1 MADNQIKIS
10 VNLDSKELD
19 QKFSGIIKKLQSIRE
34 EAAKAGA
41 AVDKATGGA
50 GSGQSRAGG
59 AANQAVNANQSN
71 KSLEAL
77 QKTLSS
83 VSDRTDTFN
92 KNLSALSKTLDDL
105 SNKAQ
110 SAATSATA
118 AANAQQQAITTQQQ
132 AAAAGGAGGTGGNIP
147 GGIGSGVPGKGIGF
161 PINFAKV
168 LGSAAAGIGF
178 GGQLYK
184 QVATYPERITQKE
197 ARIADAMSEM
207 SRLQMQRR
215 GYEMSLFGP
224 ERTRALEKASTRVSA
239 EKVSDITGLAGTV
252 LGGAGVGAGLAAKF
266 ASPLLA
272 APMGLGI
279 PLYAGA
285 VGLGAVGGGAA
296 AFGGSMLNDRKRS
309 MLFNQNAYQKEMGA
323 VFAGTYQEQLAAER
337 AKSYEKDL
345 ASQFFQKESGRFRTL
360 QRGFGLSDEELFRGD
375 QSIFR
380 KAARAGYDMDTITQ
394 AMQGISAAGGSTKVA
409 TGGAQIASQL
419 QRNLDLTNAP
429 QLLGK
434 ISGATGMNEIRSKDE
449 IIRMYAE
456 ATRIGLDTSE
466 TRDFL
471 QAAADIGYRTGGN
484 LENITNLLSAGV
496 QGAGLEGPRGVE
508 AAQTALEKIRQQT
521 SEMGGLTGQYGI
533 SELRSK
539 EITKSLGGKSLDMGE
554 TAYLLGTDVT
564 KISDEYIQNLLEKR
578 GQKAGPEEIKALKE
592 QIIKGKTKATLRTD
606 EQEKALEEY
615 QKVQEGSG
623 VYSPQ
628 AKREARFEAE
638 EQFGLV
644 QGTGFLGLGG
654 PEKGSVIGQMAAGLG
669 GLVSPDLSKKIEE
682 TQKRYETETGR
693 MVDEEEKSAAMDA
706 AGSLLNLKEQADA
719 LTTAFKANVTAGEN
733 AAKMFQNLG
742 NLADILGKVK
752 DPNEL
757 KNIQNF
763 LSNQQSTTPE
773 APVVNFTPMGPK

>member
-19 QKFSGIIKKLQSIRE
+19 QKFSGIIKKLQAIRE
-34 EAAKAGA
+34 EAAKAGT

-50 GSGQSRAGG
+50 SSGQSRTGG

-83 VSDRTDTFN
+83 LSDRTDTFN
-92 KNLSALSKTLDDL
+92 KNLSTLAKTLDDL

-110 SAATSATA
+110 SAATNATA
-118 AANAQQQAITTQQQ
+118 AANAQQPATPATPAATPAASTSPAGAIS
-132 AAAAGGAGGTGGNIP
+132 AGGP
-147 GGIGSGVPGKGIGF
+147 GGGGGLSGVLSQISSFSKALGTIGT
-161 PINFAKV
+161 AV
-168 LGSAAAGIGF
+168 AT

-184 QVATYPERITQKE
+184 QITTYPERIAQRE
-197 ARIADAMSEM
+197 ATMADMMSE
-207 SRLQMQRR
+207 SARLQTQRR

-224 ERTRALEKASTRVSA
+224 ERTRALERASTRVGA
-239 EKVSDITGLAGTV
+239 EKVSDITSLAGTV
-252 LGGAGVGAGLAAKF
+252 LGGAA
-266 ASPLLA
+266 
-272 APMGLGI
+272 
-279 PLYAGA
+279 
-285 VGLGAVGGGAA
+285 LGAVGGGIPGALIGGA
-296 AFGGSMLNDRKRS
+296 TAFGGAMLNDRKRS

-380 KAARAGYDMDTITQ
+380 KAARAGYDMDTMTQ

-628 AKREARFEAE
+628 AKREARFGAE

>member
-1 MADNQIKIS
+1 MSDNQIKIS

-19 QKFSGIIKKLQSIRE
+19 QKFSGIIKKLQQIRE
-34 EAAKAGA
+34 EASKAGTA
-41 AVDKATGGA
+41 IDKATGG
-50 GSGQSRAGG
+50 SGVGPQSRAGG
-59 AANQAVNANQSN
+59 AANQAVNAQQSD
-71 KSLEAL
+71 KSLQAL

-83 VSDRTDTFN
+83 LSDRTDTFDKSL
-92 KNLSALSKTLDDL
+92 KNLSKTLDDL

-110 SAATSATA
+110 SAATATTQAATA
-118 AANAQQQAITTQQQ
+118 QQTTQQQ
-132 AAAAGGAGGTGGNIP
+132 TTAAGGGVGGTPGP
-147 GGIGSGVPGKGIGF
+147 GGPGGLGGPGKI
-161 PINFAKV
+161 PQQLSSLAKI
-168 LGSAAAGIGF
+168 LGVTGTAIAT

-184 QVATYPERITQKE
+184 QVLTYPERITQKE
-197 ARIADAMSEM
+197 ATIANTVSEM
-207 SRLQMQRR
+207 NRLQMQRR
-215 GYEMSLFGP
+215 GYEMALFGP
-224 ERTRALEKASTRVSA
+224 ERTRALEKASTRVGT
-239 EKVSDITGLAGTV
+239 EKAADVTGLMGTV
-252 LGGAGVGAGLAAKF
+252 LGGAALGAAGGSF
-266 ASPLLA
+266 
-272 APMGLGI
+272 LGGI
-279 PLYAGA
+279 GA
-285 VGLGAVGGGAA
+285 VPGAVVGGLT

-309 MLFNQNAYQKEMGA
+309 MLFNREAYQKEMGS

-345 ASQFFQKESGRFRTL
+345 ASQFFQKESGRFKTL
-360 QRGFGLSDEELFRGD
+360 QRGFGLSDEELFKGD
-375 QSIFR
+375 QSLFR
-380 KAARAGYDMDTITQ
+380 KAAKAGYDMDTITQ

-409 TGGAQIASQL
+409 AGGAQIASQL

-471 QAAADIGYRTGGN
+471 QAAADIGYKTGGN

-533 SELRSK
+533 SELRSE
-539 EITKSLGGKSLDMGE
+539 EITGALGGQGLDMGE

-592 QIIKGKTKATLRTD
+592 RIIKGKTRAVLRTD

-628 AKREARFEAE
+628 AKREARFAAE

-644 QGTGFLGLGG
+644 QGTGFLGLGE
-654 PEKGSVIGQMAAGLG
+654 PEKGAVIGQMGVGLG
-669 GLVSPDLSKKIEE
+669 GLVSPDLTQKIEE
-682 TQKRYETETGR
+682 TKKRYGTETGR
-693 MVDEEEKSAAMDA
+693 MIDQEEKSAAMDA
-706 AGSLLNLKEQADA
+706 AGSLLNLKEQAEA
-719 LTTAFKANVTAGEN
+719 LTAAFKANVAAGEN
-733 AAKMFQNLG
+733 AAKAAQNLG
-742 NLADILGKVK
+742 NLADILGKIK
-752 DPNEL
+752 DPNEVS
-757 KNIQNF
+757 KIQNF
-763 LSNQQSTTPE
+763 LTNPQSSSIPE
-773 APVVNFTPMGPK
+773 AAPVSFTPMGPK